1 MYWYHSVTEGKIQ
14 FPVAHF
20 PQPHSAAA
28 YLRIA
33 GAHLKIKMHQQTL
46 TLTTATTQKG
56 KLLSSCFFD
65 DVGYRA
71 KRASKRTMKHHFV
84 LFFALNE
91 GGSFNSGTD
100 HPEEEIK
107 Q

>member
-1 MYWYHSVTEGKIQ
+1 
-14 FPVAHF
+14 
-20 PQPHSAAA
+20 
-28 YLRIA
+28 
-33 GAHLKIKMHQQTL
+33 
-46 TLTTATTQKG
+46 
-56 KLLSSCFFD
+56 
-65 DVGYRA
+65 
-71 KRASKRTMKHHFV
+71 V